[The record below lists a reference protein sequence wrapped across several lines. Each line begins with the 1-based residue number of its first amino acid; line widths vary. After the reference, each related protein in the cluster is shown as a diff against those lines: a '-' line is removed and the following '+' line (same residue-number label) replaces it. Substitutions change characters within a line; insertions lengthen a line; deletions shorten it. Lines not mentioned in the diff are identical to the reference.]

1 VKDRVSGR
9 SKGYVSISKPPSYPT
24 NRFTVLATLSS
35 RTKSRSLLLFNSL
48 VKSS

>member
-1 VKDRVSGR
+1 
-9 SKGYVSISKPPSYPT
+9 
-24 NRFTVLATLSS
+24 VLATLSS